1 MNELGGYEFEDLHP
15 GMSATYAK
23 TITEAVQLYK
33 QGQMERVTAEELLA
47 EYGEG

>member
-1 MNELGGYEFEDLHP
+1 MQDHIRSLIAKGE
-15 GMSATYAK
+15 AK
-23 TITEAVQLYK
+23 TITEAVQLYE